1 MNDMDTFTA
10 TLMITCIISVAILAW
25 TYTKPGKKWLD
36 DL

>member
-1 MNDMDTFTA
+1 MDTFTL
-10 TLMITCIISVAILAW
+10 TLMVAAIVGTAILAW